1 MKIIVKLKGGLG
13 NQMFQYAFGKEISL
27 LTNRELIL
35 DLSSL
40 IEENPNIVKRD
51 FDLTIFNINGYQVVD
66 SFDEPCEKFFE
77 DWYPEI
83 WGVEYFNII
92 KEKILSSVHNNVYID
107 GYWQTPILFSEKFEP
122 LVDFSFKNS
131 IINFSEPISKDIKNC
146 NSVMVNVRRK
156 DFVDNNF
163 HGCYGVDF
171 IKKSIDFLQSE
182 EKNLHFFIF
191 SDDIDWC
198 EKNLSFIE
206 NSTVIGHSHS
216 GEKFGNYLQ
225 LMTQCKHFILP
236 NSTFAFW
243 AAFISQ
249 NINKKIVRPK
259 IWFKYQNLECDFLFE
274 TLNYNKIDCIF
285 N

>member
-1 MKIIVKLKGGLG
+1 MKIKLLK
-13 NQMFQYAFGKEISL
+13 QYHPQHQDEV
-27 LTNRELIL
+27 N
-35 DLSSL
+35 SL
-40 IEENPNIVKRD
+40 IHQCSD
-51 FDLTIFNINGYQVVD
+51 FLQNMQP
-66 SFDEPCEKFFE
+66 S
-77 DWYPEI
+77 
-83 WGVEYFNII
+83 
-92 KEKILSSVHNNVYID
+92 L
-107 GYWQTPILFSEKFEP
+107 
-122 LVDFSFKNS
+122 
-131 IINFSEPISKDIKNC
+131 
-146 NSVMVNVRRK
+146 
-156 DFVDNNF
+156 
-163 HGCYGVDF
+163 DF